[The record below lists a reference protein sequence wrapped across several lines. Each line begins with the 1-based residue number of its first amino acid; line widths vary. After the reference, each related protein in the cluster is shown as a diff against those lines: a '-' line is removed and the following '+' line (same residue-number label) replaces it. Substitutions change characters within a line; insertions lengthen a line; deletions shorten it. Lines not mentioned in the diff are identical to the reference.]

1 MLSKEN
7 QSASFAFCEN
17 NTTQYTWGRSACE
30 DCCFAIDQLTARCP
44 SPWWHTAD
52 LSKLDNDLFRC
63 CPKKTCKWKFRS
75 PHPSLRCW
83 LPKETEIRLR
93 DSAEDTTC
101 LTMEFGNVDQAAIM
115 WRETKPWTIGR
126 FEAAVAVYYPSE
138 MRTPIWNLLSL
149 LYSSM
154 TWNDGRYISPED
166 VLRQTFQGPPPK
178 LLFHSTETTVG
189 MVVCCRLV
197 VAFTTEAA
205 ASCPWALAKQK
216 SLESHDKQ
224 VLSWPGMKMLWLSTK
239 HHLIYFRPP
248 VSLLIHSNKFV
259 AS

>member
-1 MLSKEN
+1 MQVRMQSSSASAFQESNRILKLSQLKHRQICLDDMLSKEN

-126 FEAAVAVYYPSE
+126 FEAAVVCIIHQKWGHRSGTYCIPRWWSIHISRGCSAPNIP
-138 MRTPIWNLLSL
+138 RA
-149 LYSSM
+149 
-154 TWNDGRYISPED
+154 SPEIII
-166 VLRQTFQGPPPK
+166 
-178 LLFHSTETTVG
+178 S
-189 MVVCCRLV
+189 
-197 VAFTTEAA
+197 
-205 ASCPWALAKQK
+205 
-216 SLESHDKQ
+216 
-224 VLSWPGMKMLWLSTK
+224 
-239 HHLIYFRPP
+239 
-248 VSLLIHSNKFV
+248 
-259 AS
+259 